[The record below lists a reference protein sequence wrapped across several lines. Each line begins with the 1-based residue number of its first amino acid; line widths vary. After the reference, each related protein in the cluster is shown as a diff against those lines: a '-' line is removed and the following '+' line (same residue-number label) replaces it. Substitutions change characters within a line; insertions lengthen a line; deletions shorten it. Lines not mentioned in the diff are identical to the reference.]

1 MQNVSNASWERN
13 AQGTE
18 NPLRELVTILFM
30 QKWLIQRVAALVF
43 LAVLAVL
50 LFWPSVYQ
58 IDSTV
63 LLKSKQVETSP
74 EMLEETMLRVNP
86 VNEDDLNSEV
96 AIITSQAVLRRA
108 VNKMVEQ
115 GLWQAPEEEADL
127 VKATRGLEAKL
138 TTQVVPSSKVIRI
151 SLAWSDPEEGNA
163 ILSAVINS
171 YLSYRSTVF
180 EPDTLRDL
188 FTQQTEDY
196 SSQLQQRRAE
206 KMALIETHQA
216 AAPAQEI
223 EQNLTL
229 LRELKLQHSRLEQE
243 AQSLN
248 HREQKLTQA
257 LSENALHYFSF
268 IDNVTVQKLTTE
280 IQMLVSR
287 QTELE
292 QVYLPDSPPAEALD
306 HQIEQT
312 YEILRDEIGT
322 LQQELADQVALLRA
336 DINSLNQKML
346 TLSQRNVELQQV
358 KLQMERLD
366 QEIKLLGYSYET
378 FYKRREQAQI
388 QSRFSD
394 EHLNAQVVV
403 LVPPEAQLEPLFPR
417 WKTMLPLGLLVALI
431 TGVCIGFI
439 NEFFDHSFKRA
450 EDSERHL
457 GLPTLLSIPQI
468 DAAPQPTAKG
478 DR

>member
-1 MQNVSNASWERN
+1 MQNVTTPFPDRQ

-30 QKWLIQRVAALVF
+30 QKWLIQRVALLVF
-43 LAVLAVL
+43 LMVLAVL

-63 LLKSKQVETSP
+63 LLKSKQVERTP

-96 AIITSQAVLRRA
+96 AIITSQAVLRQA
-108 VNKMVEQ
+108 VERLVEQ
-115 GLWQAPEEEADL
+115 GLWEAPEDEAEW
-127 VKATRGLEAKL
+127 VKATRGLAAKL
-138 TTQVVPSSKVIRI
+138 GTKVVPSSKVIRI
-151 SLAWSDPEEGNA
+151 SLAWPDPDEGSEV
-163 ILSAVINS
+163 LQSVVNS
-171 YLSYRSTVF
+171 YLTYRTTVF

-188 FTQQTEDY
+188 FTQQTDNY
-196 SSQLQQRRAE
+196 SAQLSQRRAE

-229 LRELKLQHSRLEQE
+229 LRELKLQLSRLDQE
-243 AQSLN
+243 AQSLT
-248 HREQKLTQA
+248 HRQQKLAQA
-257 LSENALHYFSF
+257 LDEQALHYFSF

-280 IQMLVSR
+280 IQSLVSR
-287 QTELE
+287 QTEMS
-292 QVYLPDSPPAEALD
+292 QVYLPDAPPAKALA
-306 HQIEQT
+306 HQIDQT
-312 YEILRDEIGT
+312 YDILREEISN
-322 LQQELADQVALLRA
+322 LQQELSDQAALLRA
-336 DINSLNQKML
+336 EINTLNQRMMVL
-346 TLSQRNVELQQV
+346 NQRNVELQQV
-358 KLQMERLD
+358 KLQLERLD

-378 FYKRREQAQI
+378 FYKRREQADI

-403 LVPPEAQLEPLFPR
+403 LVQPEAQLEPLFPR
-417 WKTMLPLGLLVALI
+417 WKTMLPVGLIVALI
-431 TGVCIGFI
+431 TGICIGFI

-450 EDSERHL
+450 EDSQQHL
-457 GLPTLLSIPQI
+457 GLPTLLSLPHV
-468 DAAPQPTAKG
+468 APASQSVSKG
-478 DR
+478 PE